1 MEELKYRYIF
11 NKENRETNKQTN
23 KRSNERERDSG
34 ERESKTTI
42 IVYSMEYKSYSFS
55 DVLGLLITYPK

>member
-23 KRSNERERDSG
+23 KRSNERER
-34 ERESKTTI
+34 
-42 IVYSMEYKSYSFS
+42 
-55 DVLGLLITYPK
+55 